1 MPIPES
7 AAAFLAGHVERV
19 RRQQPK
25 KRIVFPEGGDP
36 RVVAAA
42 GRLAREGLVEPI
54 LIGARPAGAAAGLK
68 FIDPES
74 SPDASKYARLYYER
88 RRGRGITESEAGRIA
103 RRPLYFAAL
112 MVAAGD
118 AEGTVGGASN
128 TTAETVRAALHTIGA
143 APSVHTISGFF
154 VVALPNRSYGHNGLL
169 LMADCAVVVDP
180 TAAQLADIAI
190 ATAGSTETLLGTKPV
205 VALLSFST
213 KGSARH
219 AEVVKVAEAFKQVR
233 ARAPDLEVDGEL
245 QADAALVEA
254 VGRAKSPDSP
264 VPGRANTLIF
274 PNLASGN
281 IGYKLTEWL
290 GGAVAIGPLLQ
301 GLAKPANDLSRACSP
316 DEVYSVAVI
325 TAMQCGNGK

>member
-1 MPIPES
+1 VAIPES

-25 KRIVFPEGGDP
+25 RRIVFPEGGDP
-36 RVVAAA
+36 RVLAAA
-42 GRLAREGLVEPI
+42 ERLAREGLVEPI
-54 LIGARPAGAAAGLK
+54 LIGARPAGASPWLQFVDPGTSPNAAR
-68 FIDPES
+68 
-74 SPDASKYARLYYER
+74 YAALYAAR
-88 RRGRGITESEAGRIA
+88 RRGRGITEAEAARTA

-118 AEGTVGGASN
+118 ADGTVGGASN
-128 TTAETVRAALHTIGA
+128 TTAETVRAALYTIGT
-143 APSVHTISGFF
+143 APGVHTVSGFF
-154 VVALPNRSYGHNGLL
+154 VIALPNRAWGHNGLL

-180 TAAQLADIAI
+180 TAAQMADIAI
-190 ATAGSTETLLGTKPV
+190 ATAASAASLLGTKPV

-219 AEVVKVAEAFKQVR
+219 PEVTKVVEAFKLVK
-233 ARAPDLEVDGEL
+233 ARAPNLEVDGEL

-254 VGRAKSPDSP
+254 VGRSKSPDSR
-264 VPGRANTLIF
+264 VPGHANTLIF

-281 IGYKLTEWL
+281 IGYKLTEWMA
-290 GGAVAIGPLLQ
+290 GGAAIGPLLQ
-301 GLAKPANDLSRACSP
+301 GLAKPANDLSRACSA

-325 TAMQCGNGK
+325 TAMQCGDGK